1 MKKKL
6 FIVAIIMIIVAAF
19 IVAAIGFNVDMK
31 YRKHTSIIVPIGE
44 TFNVGDIQKITNE
57 VFGKNVV
64 IEKSGLYD
72 DEVSIRVSDAT
83 DEQIEN
89 LKNKINEKYHVA
101 QKVYVPISENYNV
114 EDVQAAVK
122 EALGMEEV
130 KVEKEADNETYAAI
144 ELSLLTEK
152 DIEKINNKINE
163 KLNVQND
170 VTSISSTNVITFVK
184 VPRVRLIDMA
194 KQYVVFTVIATIA
207 VIAYYVIRYRKLG
220 VKDVLQDAITVL
232 VFSELLYMS
241 IIAIVR
247 FPVNKLI
254 VMGAYAV
261 YFAILVYL
269 NARYMV
275 KSEKSKK

>member
-220 VKDVLQDAITVL
+220 VKDVLQDAMTVL

>member
-194 KQYVVFTVIATIA
+194 KQYVVFTAIATIA
-207 VIAYYVIRYRKLG
+207 VIAYFVIRYRKLG